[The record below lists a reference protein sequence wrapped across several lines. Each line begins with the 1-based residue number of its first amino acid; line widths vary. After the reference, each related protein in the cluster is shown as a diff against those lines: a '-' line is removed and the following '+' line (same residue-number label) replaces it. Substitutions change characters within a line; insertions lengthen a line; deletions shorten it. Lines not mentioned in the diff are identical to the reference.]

1 MKKTFLVFFVSLF
14 LCITGTSA
22 AGITKR
28 NKITTHQAK
37 ALALAALTPEQS
49 RLPGVEALS
58 GKDFGADSDEDSDD
72 PRFMII
78 TVVWATTTDGSVN
91 VGLYEIDIYTGDVF
105 NGAITCY
112 EYENKKLVSLQ
123 KQVRRSL
130 YLTPTA
136 YKKIK
141 TTGPLCEH

>member
-14 LCITGTSA
+14 LCITGTST

-37 ALALAALTPEQS
+37 TLALAALTLEQS

-72 PRFMII
+72 PRYMII
-78 TVVWATTTDGSVN
+78 TVDWEGTPDGSVN
-91 VGLYEIDIYTGDVF
+91 VGIYNVDIYTGDVF
-105 NGAITCY
+105 SGVMTCY
-112 EYENKKLVSLQ
+112 EYENEKLTALQ
-123 KQVRRSL
+123 KQIRRSL
-130 YLTPTA
+130 HLTPTA